1 MFAQVSPPPLRESL
15 STIGANGPSIIRND
29 RARTGLHTG
38 APPLKNEAMR
48 AALDRIWQRS
58 REAALERV
66 GILEAAAKSLGAGTI
81 SADERRE
88 AERNAH
94 KLAGAVGTFGFWQAS
109 TLARE
114 AETLLE
120 GTTPISNAGVQ
131 RLGIIASEIRRRLTT
146 ESPEAQAADAMP
158 MSQQARVV
166 LIGEDSGFRDR
177 LAADCRSLGVEIIG
191 AETPAAARARI
202 DKTVHVALV
211 DLTVDGIGIPFLEE
225 LHRDHPKLIIVAISH
240 GDQFMDRVHAARLG
254 ARGFLQKPV
263 RSSQAVDLL
272 RNTVLAS
279 AVDRPTIVAV
289 DDDVDML
296 SIVREVLM
304 PLDARIVT
312 VLDPTTI
319 LPVLG
324 ETAPDLVILD
334 VDMPQFDGIELCR
347 VLRNDPRWAAVPVL
361 FLSAR
366 TDADTVTRM
375 FEAGADDYVP
385 KPIRPSEMMARVKN
399 RLERTRMLRLAAD
412 VDTLTGI
419 ATRRRGIEVLDRF
432 FKLAQRQ
439 RQPISIAAID
449 LDRFKQVNDQFG
461 HSIGDA
467 VLRRA
472 ATVLAGCFRG
482 EDVVARWGGEEFLVG
497 MYSMPC
503 NAAARRID
511 QALAKLRDERFDGAG
526 DLTVTFSAGVAE
538 FPRDGADWNAIYA
551 AADDALGRAKSEGR
565 NRVLLA
571 RPASIATTLS

>member
-1 MFAQVSPPPLRESL
+1 
-15 STIGANGPSIIRND
+15 
-29 RARTGLHTG
+29 
-38 APPLKNEAMR
+38 MR

-66 GILEAAAKSLGAGTI
+66 ASLDAAAKAL
-81 SADERRE
+81 ADGGLPVDRRRD

-94 KLAGAVGTFGFWQAS
+94 KLAGAVGTFGFWHAS

-120 GTTPISNAGVQ
+120 GTTPISNAGIQ
-131 RLGIIASEIRRRLTT
+131 RLATIATEIRRRLTT
-146 ESPEAQAADAMP
+146 ESPDAQAADSMP
-158 MSQQARVV
+158 SAQQSRVV
-166 LIGEDSGFRDR
+166 VVGDDASFRDR

-191 AETPAAARARI
+191 AETLAAARARI
-202 DKTVHVALV
+202 DRTVHVALI
-211 DLTVDGIGIPFLEE
+211 DLTLDGIGIAFLEE
-225 LHRDHPKLIIVAISH
+225 LHREYPRLVIVAISH
-240 GDQFMDRVHAARLG
+240 GDSFMDRVHVARLG

-263 RSSQAVDLL
+263 RSSQVIDLL

-279 AVDRPTIVAV
+279 AADRPTIVTV

-296 SIVREVLM
+296 SVVREVLM

-361 FLSAR
+361 FLSGR
-366 TDADTVTRM
+366 TDSDTVMRM
-375 FEAGADDYVP
+375 FEAGADDYVS
-385 KPIRPSEMMARVKN
+385 KPVRPAEMIARVRN

-412 VDTLTGI
+412 VDTLTGV

-449 LDRFKQVNDQFG
+449 LDRFKQVNDRYG
-461 HSIGDA
+461 HSMGDA

-503 NAAARRID
+503 NAAARRIE
-511 QALAKLRDERFDGAG
+511 QALSKLREERYDGAV
-526 DLTVTFSAGVAE
+526 DLMVTFSAGVAE
-538 FPRDGADWNAIYA
+538 FPRDGAEWAAIYA
-551 AADDALGRAKSEGR
+551 AADDALRRAKAEGR

-571 RPASIATTLS
+571 RPASIATALK

>member
-1 MFAQVSPPPLRESL
+1 M
-15 STIGANGPSIIRND
+15 IIRND
-29 RARTGLHTG
+29 IAPTKLPARG
-38 APPLKNEAMR
+38 ADLKTEAMR

-66 GILEAAAKSLGAGTI
+66 AALDTAAMALANGGLAV
-81 SADERRE
+81 DRRRE
-88 AERNAH
+88 AERDAN
-94 KLAGAVGTFGFWQAS
+94 KLASAVATFGFWQAS
-109 TLARE
+109 RAARE

-120 GTTPISNAGVQ
+120 GTTPISSAGIQ
-131 RLGIIASEIRRRLTT
+131 RLKSIATEIRRRLTT
-146 ESPEAQAADAMP
+146 ESPDAQAADATP
-158 MSQQARVV
+158 TGQQARVV
-166 LIGEDSGFRDR
+166 VVSDDSSFRDR

-191 AETPAAARARI
+191 AESLAAARARI
-202 DKTVHVALV
+202 DRTVQIALI
-211 DLTVDGIGIPFLEE
+211 DLTLDGIGIAFLEE
-225 LHRDHPKLIIVAISH
+225 LHREYPRLIVVAISH

-254 ARGFLQKPV
+254 ARGFFQKPV
-263 RSSQAVDLL
+263 RSSQVIDLL
-272 RNTVLAS
+272 RNSVLAS
-279 AVDRPTIVAV
+279 AADRPTIVAV
-289 DDDVDML
+289 DDDVGML
-296 SIVREVLM
+296 SIVRETLM
-304 PLDARIVT
+304 PLEARVVT
-312 VLDPTTI
+312 ALDPTTI
-319 LPVLG
+319 LPVLS
-324 ETAPDLVILD
+324 ETSPDLVILD

-361 FLSAR
+361 FLSGK
-366 TDADTVTRM
+366 TDSDTVMRM

-385 KPIRPSEMMARVKN
+385 KPVQPAEMLARVRN

-449 LDRFKQVNDQFG
+449 LDRFKQVNDRYG
-461 HSIGDA
+461 HAMGDA

-503 NAAARRID
+503 NAAVRRIE
-511 QALAKLRDERFDGAG
+511 QALSKLREERYDGAD

-538 FPRDGADWNAIYA
+538 FPRDGGDWTAIYA
-551 AADDALGRAKSEGR
+551 AADDALRRAKAAGR
-565 NRVLLA
+565 NRVLLG
-571 RPASIATTLS
+571 RSGSPATALT

>member
-1 MFAQVSPPPLRESL
+1 
-15 STIGANGPSIIRND
+15 
-29 RARTGLHTG
+29 
-38 APPLKNEAMR
+38 MR

-66 GILEAAAKSLGAGTI
+66 VTLESAATDLAAGTL
-81 SADERRE
+81 SPDQRRD
-88 AERNAH
+88 AERDAH

-120 GTTPISNAGVQ
+120 GTMPISAAGIQ
-131 RLGIIASEIRRRLTT
+131 RLVVIATDIRRRLTT
-146 ESPEAQAADAMP
+146 ESPEAQAADATP
-158 MSQQARVV
+158 ISQHTRVV
-166 LIGEDSGFRDR
+166 LVGEDAAFRNR
-177 LAADCRSLGVEIIG
+177 LAADCRSLGIEVIG

-202 DKTVHVALV
+202 DKTVHVALI

-225 LHRDHPKLIIVAISH
+225 IHRDFPRLIIVAISH
-240 GDQFMDRVHAARLG
+240 GDQFMDRVNAARLG

-263 RSSQAVDLL
+263 RSSQVIDLL
-272 RNTVLAS
+272 RNSVLAS
-279 AVDRPTIVAV
+279 AADRPTIVAV
-289 DDDVDML
+289 DDDVDIL

-304 PLDARIVT
+304 PIDARVVT

-361 FLSAR
+361 FLSGK

-375 FEAGADDYVP
+375 FEAGADDYVA
-385 KPIRPSEMMARVKN
+385 KPLRAAEMLTRVRN

-412 VDTLTGI
+412 VDSLTGI

-449 LDRFKQVNDQFG
+449 LDRFKQVNDQYG
-461 HSIGDA
+461 HSIGDN

-503 NAAARRID
+503 NAAARRIE
-511 QALAKLRDERFDGAG
+511 QALSKLRDERFEGADG
-526 DLTVTFSAGVAE
+526 LTVTFSAGVAE
-538 FPRDGADWNAIYA
+538 FPRDGAEWAAIYT

-571 RPASIATTLS
+571 RPVSILAAATTPR

>member
-1 MFAQVSPPPLRESL
+1 
-15 STIGANGPSIIRND
+15 
-29 RARTGLHTG
+29 
-38 APPLKNEAMR
+38 MR

-66 GILEAAAKSLGAGTI
+66 ATLDAAAKAL
-81 SADERRE
+81 ADGGLSVDHRRE

-94 KLAGAVGTFGFWQAS
+94 KLAGAVGTFGFWHAS

-120 GTTPISNAGVQ
+120 GTTPISSAGIQ
-131 RLGIIASEIRRRLTT
+131 RLATIATDIRRRLTT
-146 ESPEAQAADAMP
+146 ESPDAQAADSTPAA
-158 MSQQARVV
+158 QQSRVV
-166 LIGEDSGFRDR
+166 VVGEDASFRDR

-191 AETPAAARARI
+191 AETLAAARARI
-202 DKTVHVALV
+202 DRTVHVALI
-211 DLTVDGIGIPFLEE
+211 DLTLDGIGIAFLEE
-225 LHRDHPKLIIVAISH
+225 LHAEYPRLIVVAISH
-240 GDQFMDRVHAARLG
+240 GDSFMDRVHAARLG

-263 RSSQAVDLL
+263 RSSQVIDLL
-272 RNTVLAS
+272 RNSVLAS
-279 AVDRPTIVAV
+279 AADRPTIVAV

-296 SIVREVLM
+296 SVVREVLM
-304 PLDARIVT
+304 PLDARVVT

-361 FLSAR
+361 FLSGK
-366 TDADTVTRM
+366 TDSDTVMRM
-375 FEAGADDYVP
+375 FEAGADDYVS
-385 KPIRPSEMMARVKN
+385 KPVRPAEMMARVRN

-412 VDTLTGI
+412 VDTLTGV

-449 LDRFKQVNDQFG
+449 LDRFKQVNDRYG
-461 HSIGDA
+461 HAMGDA

-511 QALAKLRDERFDGAG
+511 QALSKLREERYDGAD

-538 FPRDGADWNAIYA
+538 FPRDGTEWAAIYA
-551 AADDALGRAKSEGR
+551 AADDALRRAKSEGR

-571 RPASIATTLS
+571 RPTPIVTALT